1 MDKQFRDHKKRKMP
15 SGHPSLHL
23 HAKFSVNN
31 VDYIGLSKQSVTQF
45 RSSAKK
51 RMIYTTITVT
61 NKLYICR
68 SVHDP
73 SRGGRNSGI
82 YSIVLLTPFH
92 FEAVSSRY
100 QFLDFGRVEKAQS
113 YLAVYNRLCYFTNA
127 TYQLIAEVSEFFKTG
142 LIPPSQCDDF
152 VILTKRKEKCSY
164 RDWLGAAHLPDSASI
179 GGDPAI
185 YWHPV
190 HRFGWQISQRFSRNL
205 CTIYI

>member
-113 YLAVYNRLCYFTNA
+113 YLAVYNSSMLFY
-127 TYQLIAEVSEFFKTG
+127 
-142 LIPPSQCDDF
+142 
-152 VILTKRKEKCSY
+152 KR
-164 RDWLGAAHLPDSASI
+164 HLPTDCRS
-179 GGDPAI
+179 
-185 YWHPV
+185 
-190 HRFGWQISQRFSRNL
+190 F
-205 CTIYI
+205 